1 MLRTRLFLGLVPFV
15 VLLLAT
21 GVYAII
27 LFSRL
32 VHRVDATV
40 SGNYRSILV
49 AQSMRLELTAIERE
63 AWTSSTGTN
72 AATPAFLQLQKQFED
87 NLTLLTNGMSQPAEQ
102 ELTQKLTTNYAAF
115 KRAMIVFN
123 AAGGAENRQRTYQTG
138 VTPSVLALD
147 HTLEKIRDLND
158 RAILAT
164 RESIQQIMRD
174 ITRPML
180 IGMVVTLAIALYAYY
195 RLSRSL
201 LLPIESLT
209 RATRELSQGNWH
221 QPVPVESRD
230 ELGQLAIAFNTMAA
244 QLQEYRQSTSAEIVR
259 LHRTMETT
267 LASFPDPIFVLN
279 HKARIELK
287 NPAADEFAA
296 GLGLTE
302 RLPGELQRIAATALA
317 RGENFLPHT
326 FDDVVSYHPP
336 AGEKFYLPRVLVM
349 RDKNNATFGVA
360 VVLYDVTRFRL
371 LDAAKTNLVATV
383 SHELKTPL
391 TSLRMALHIL
401 LEKTIGRINARQ
413 DEMLRGARDDAE
425 RLLNILNDLLDLARL
440 EAGNAELR
448 KEPVMPGELL
458 EHVAREA
465 ADQAAGG
472 RVRVHWSAESNL
484 PAVHVD
490 RQRIS
495 HVFGNLV
502 NNAIKHSP
510 AGADVRLQA
519 ASGEEGGV
527 QFTVT
532 DRGPGVPEEFQSRIF
547 DRFFR
552 VPGQDKTGAGL
563 GLSIAR
569 EITVAHGGRI
579 GVRSE
584 PGQGSQFF
592 VILPAANAAEAA
604 AGSQLID
611 GPAGPG

>member
-1 MLRTRLFLGLVPFV
+1 MLRTRLFLSLVPFV

-21 GVYAII
+21 GAYAII
-27 LFSRL
+27 LFARL

-49 AQSMRLELTAIERE
+49 AQAMRLELTAIERE

-72 AATPAFLQLQKQFED
+72 VATPAFMQLQQQFEA
-87 NLTLLTNGMSQPAEQ
+87 NLSLLTNGMSQPAEQ
-102 ELTQKLTTNYAAF
+102 ELTRKLATNYAAF

-138 VTPSVLALD
+138 VTPGVLALD

-180 IGMVVTLAIALYAYY
+180 IGMVVTLVIALYAYR
-195 RLSRSL
+195 RLSRSIL
-201 LLPIESLT
+201 MPIESLT
-209 RATRELSQGNWH
+209 RATWELSQGNWH
-221 QPVPVESRD
+221 QPVPVGSRD
-230 ELGQLAIAFNTMAA
+230 ELGQLAVAFNTMAA

-279 HKARIELK
+279 QKARIELK

-302 RLPGELQRIAATALA
+302 RLPGELQQIAESALA

-349 RDKNNATFGVA
+349 RDKRNVTFGVA

-425 RLLNILNDLLDLARL
+425 RLLRILNDLLDLARL

-448 KEPVMPGELL
+448 KEPVPPGELL

-465 ADQAAGG
+465 ADQAAAG
-472 RVRVHWSAESNL
+472 RVRVHWSAESPL

-502 NNAIKHSP
+502 SNAIKHSP
-510 AGADVRLQA
+510 AGADVKLHA
-519 ASGEEGGV
+519 VSGEEGGV

-532 DRGPGVPEEFQSRIF
+532 DSGPGVPEEFQSRIF

-579 GVRSE
+579 GVRGG

-592 VILPAANAAEAA
+592 VILPAASAVDAA
-604 AGSQLID
+604 AGDQFI
-611 GPAGPG
+611 GGHAGPG